1 MTLRTL
7 GTLGFALSVLTAVT
21 AASFCAPHANAA
33 TINWTLENVEFD
45 TGGSAFGTFTVET
58 NGTVS
63 DFDITTTVAPAAPI
77 FVPVTYNQ
85 TTSFLFAQNY
95 LYAFDFLLVTNDGKR
110 YLLLSFVNTLISSGV
125 NPINI
130 AYEGLFFGPNDTEV
144 IRYVTQ
150 GDAVNA
156 TPLPAALS
164 LFATGLGALGL
175 LGWRRKRKAQAAA

>member
-1 MTLRTL
+1 MAL
-7 GTLGFALSVLTAVT
+7 GTLSFALSVLTAVT

-63 DFDITTTVAPAAPI
+63 AFDITTTAGPG
-77 FVPVTYNQ
+77 FVPITYNQ

-95 LYAFDFLLVTNDGKR
+95 LYAFDFLLMTNDGNR
-110 YLLLSFVNTLISSGV
+110 YLLLSFFNTLISSGV

-150 GDAVNA
+150 GDAVNG

-175 LGWRRKRKAQAAA
+175 LGWRRKRKQAA